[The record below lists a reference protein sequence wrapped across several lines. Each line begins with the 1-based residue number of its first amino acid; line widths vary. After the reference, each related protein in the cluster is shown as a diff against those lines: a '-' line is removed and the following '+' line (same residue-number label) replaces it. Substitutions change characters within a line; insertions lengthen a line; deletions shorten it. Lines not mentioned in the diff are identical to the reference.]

1 MTKEYIADK
10 KTLDA
15 VNNKVGNAGDAVSGS
30 SVFAKLNS
38 LLATL
43 GSHVTAWTSTRA
55 AKLDNLDKLNSGVAV
70 ANLNG
75 KIIKSIQRGIIVVST
90 DGTPKAATINSVNT
104 AKAFVVFG
112 GATGIYSSSG
122 YMGGSSCNLVL
133 TNSTTVTATK
143 TDTSINSSPKVPY
156 QVVEFA

>member
-43 GSHVTAWTSTRA
+43 GSHVAAWTSTRA
-55 AKLDNLDKLNSGVAV
+55 TKIDNLDKLNTGVPV
-70 ANLNG
+70 SNLNG
-75 KIIKSIQRGIIVVST
+75 KIIKSIQRGIITIATNST
-90 DGTPKAATINSVNT
+90 SQAATIKSVNT

-112 GATGIYSSSG
+112 GATGMVTTGGYPSVYSS
-122 YMGGSSCNLVL
+122 NLAL
-133 TNSTTVTATK
+133 TNATTVTATK
-143 TDTSINSSPKVPY
+143 ENGNVNNESKVPY
-156 QVVEFA
+156 QVVEFE